1 MGSYSADMR
10 RGSGWIA
17 GLGAAV
23 LLLVAWVSTADY
35 LAPLRGSNGNA
46 DPPHTDP
53 DKVPG
58 PPGQGSAVQ
67 TEPAKPV
74 KVPLIMDIFFMVLL
88 VVFALI
94 LIYILWRRVQRA
106 REARRRLL
114 EANDAA
120 DAPDDLPDDLLP
132 EQLQRSAER
141 GIARL
146 AEGDPRNAIVRCW
159 VMLEDTVAEAGLPP
173 DPALTSEELTS
184 AVLARYAVTPAVI
197 DELAR
202 LYREARFSEHT
213 LDESHRK
220 RAVAALNALRNDLD
234 AARSPA

>member
-1 MGSYSADMR
+1 M
-10 RGSGWIA
+10 
-17 GLGAAV
+17 

-132 EQLQRSAER
+132 EQ
-141 GIARL
+141 
-146 AEGDPRNAIVRCW
+146 
-159 VMLEDTVAEAGLPP
+159 PP
-173 DPALTSEELTS
+173 TQCRTRD
-184 AVLARYAVTPAVI
+184 
-197 DELAR
+197 
-202 LYREARFSEHT
+202 REAR
-213 LDESHRK
+213 RG
-220 RAVAALNALRNDLD
+220 
-234 AARSPA
+234 